1 MFNAPDEKWEVAAG
15 LRRQLHRR
23 LQTFRQFLHQPPDH
37 RLPTLHYL
45 EGKNETERRR
55 TYNIGDE
62 GGSPGGL
69 RDGAWRERQVWLR
82 GCGSEVWR
90 IGVAVGVTA

>member
-1 MFNAPDEKWEVAAG
+1 MFNASDEKWEVAAA

-55 TYNIGDE
+55 TYNISDE
-62 GGSPGGL
+62 EGSPGGL
-69 RDGAWRERQVWLR
+69 RGGAWREWQEWLTRVW
-82 GCGSEVWR
+82 
-90 IGVAVGVTA
+90 